1 MKQRSLQSSP
11 PNPTVGHERPDAD
24 DLVRQITLIGRTSMP
39 AGATSEETE
48 TALDMKHQTVSARY
62 KDLRDW
68 GYIDYLRNAEG
79 NRSIRPTSSGRAA
92 FVHICTEKGK
102 LAIALGSPIA
112 KPGATDPTRRR
123 HRGNPLS
130 AAAFNSLGSQ
140 LPTLRLKVLAHIHS
154 MTE

>member
-1 MKQRSLQSSP
+1 M
-11 PNPTVGHERPDAD
+11 
-24 DLVRQITLIGRTSMP
+24 I
-39 AGATSEETE
+39 GATSEETE

-68 GYIDYLRNAEG
+68 GYIDYLRDEHD
-79 NRSIRPTSSGRAA
+79 IRDVRQTSSGRNA
-92 FVHICTEKGK
+92 FVHVCTEKGK
-102 LAIALGSPIA
+102 LAITLGSPIS

-140 LPTLRLKVLAHIHS
+140 LPTLRLKVLTHIHS
-154 MTE
+154 MTP